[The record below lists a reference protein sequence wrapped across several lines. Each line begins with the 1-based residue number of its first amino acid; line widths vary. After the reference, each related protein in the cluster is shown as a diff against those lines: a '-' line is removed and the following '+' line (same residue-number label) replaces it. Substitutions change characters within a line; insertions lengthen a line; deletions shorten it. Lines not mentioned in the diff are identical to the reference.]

1 VEIAKCKL
9 ALAMN
14 LQAEAGRG
22 LRYGKGKGKGKGRA
36 ACQLVDTIDMWD
48 FGIGSLRMSCF
59 GVQKGAAGV
68 LELGFGVD
76 WRGGVPHVD
85 VPQARVLFGFIPA
98 CGSYLAQAV
107 LEDRYCG
114 WAAGEGVEGTE
125 GREVLHRENQR
136 RGRCSFQSAARPVE
150 QSPEIKSPL
159 QTQRSTF
166 KQ

>member
-1 VEIAKCKL
+1 VS
-9 ALAMN
+9 N
-14 LQAEAGRG
+14 
-22 LRYGKGKGKGKGRA
+22 GKGEGKGKGRA

-114 WAAGEGVEGTE
+114 WAAGGSVGA
-125 GREVLHRENQR
+125 GGKGSPGIKDVAVAACSLHSARWNRVLKSSP
-136 RGRCSFQSAARPVE
+136 RCKPNV
-150 QSPEIKSPL
+150 
-159 QTQRSTF
+159 QTANA
-166 KQ
+166 